1 MYRNTKIATCSYC
14 GTRSALVLDQGRHE
28 LVCPACGA
36 PLHEIKAMPVKEGAP
51 RRDRRRSTGATPHK
65 APHQPPHGPPDWPP
79 DGSPLHRRS
88 DRERARWPRSRK
100 KRKTRRLVKK
110 VFEEAFDFIEDIFD

>member
-51 RRDRRRSTGATPHK
+51 RRDRKRSTGATPHK
-65 APHQPPHGPPDWPP
+65 APHQPPHGPPHGTPPHRWSDW
-79 DGSPLHRRS
+79 
-88 DRERARWPRSRK
+88 ERARRPKARK
-100 KRKTRRLVKK
+100 KRKTRKLVKK

>member
-36 PLHEIKAMPVKEGAP
+36 PLHEIKAMPVKERAP
-51 RRDRRRSTGATPHK
+51 RRDRKGRTGATPHK
-65 APHQPPHGPPDWPP
+65 APHQPPTARQTGRRRIAGRTGSARDGP
-79 DGSPLHRRS
+79 GRGR
-88 DRERARWPRSRK
+88 RARRASW
-100 KRKTRRLVKK
+100 
-110 VFEEAFDFIEDIFD
+110 